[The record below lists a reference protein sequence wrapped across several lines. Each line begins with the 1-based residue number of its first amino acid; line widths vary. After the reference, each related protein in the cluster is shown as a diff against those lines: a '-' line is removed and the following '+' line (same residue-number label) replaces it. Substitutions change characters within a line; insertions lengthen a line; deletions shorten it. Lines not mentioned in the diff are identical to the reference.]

1 MLRTDKIE
9 IFTYDDEQATLVE
22 NCLATFKK
30 ASKPIEDGERNIY
43 CTELNEVQA
52 NFMAELVD
60 YENSDVEFIYPEK

>member
-9 IFTYDDEQATLVE
+9 IITYDDEQATLVE
-22 NCLATFKK
+22 NCLATFTKTTK
-30 ASKPIEDGERNIY
+30 AIEEEDRRIY

-52 NFMAELVD
+52 TFLAELVD